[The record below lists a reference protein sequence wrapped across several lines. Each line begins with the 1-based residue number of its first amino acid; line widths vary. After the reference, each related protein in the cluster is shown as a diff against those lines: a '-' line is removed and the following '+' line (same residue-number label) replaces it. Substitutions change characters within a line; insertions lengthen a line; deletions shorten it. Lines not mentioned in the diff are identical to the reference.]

1 MATGLH
7 CSDCIF
13 SNFSY
18 NEEWGRYQ
26 GSCSRGY
33 TLADPHETRD
43 PDMYFAKSPRDLVPL
58 TDPWGREYLRT
69 DNICKQF
76 LRPTDPDAARYLRK
90 KD

>member
-1 MATGLH
+1 
-7 CSDCIF
+7 
-13 SNFSY
+13 
-18 NEEWGRYQ
+18 
-26 GSCSRGY
+26 
-33 TLADPHETRD
+33 
-43 PDMYFAKSPRDLVPL
+43 MYFAKSPRDLVPL